1 LQALRGLRSEL
12 AIRANLHIYIY
23 IYIYREREREREKER
38 ESLQYVAKKINKQ
51 WQHLNLLF
59 FTCSWF
65 WLSSV
70 LNFVFLQSS
79 VFFFFGPPLENI
91 TIAWYSVFTCISLGF
106 FLSFL
111 SFFLLKKKRNFCLY
125 LYAYV
130 FFSGNEDV
138 WSLMLSCY
146 FHVVIHNLLF
156 ILRWELPRSFFTP
169 WWPWEDVFPLSRT
182 W

>member
-1 LQALRGLRSEL
+1 MLRRKLINSDSTSTSCFSLVLGFGSPLFSTLYFSKAL
-12 AIRANLHIYIY
+12 
-23 IYIYREREREREKER
+23 
-38 ESLQYVAKKINKQ
+38 
-51 WQHLNLLF
+51 
-59 FTCSWF
+59 C
-65 WLSSV
+65 
-70 LNFVFLQSS
+70 
-79 VFFFFGPPLENI
+79 FFFFGPPLENI

-130 FFSGNEDV
+130 IFSGNEDV

>member
-1 LQALRGLRSEL
+1 VTAPQPLVFHLFLVLALL
-12 AIRANLHIYIY
+12 
-23 IYIYREREREREKER
+23 
-38 ESLQYVAKKINKQ
+38 
-51 WQHLNLLF
+51 
-59 FTCSWF
+59 CSQ
-65 WLSSV
+65 LCISPK
-70 LNFVFLQSS
+70 LC
-79 VFFFFGPPLENI
+79 VFFFWSPSWEHHYRLILCFYMHFPRLL
-91 TIAWYSVFTCISLGF
+91 SLF
-106 FLSFL
+106 PFLFPI
-111 SFFLLKKKRNFCLY
+111 KKKRNFCLY